1 MKVEVQKQKKTKK
14 CNVKKELLKNDKGIT
29 LIALVIT
36 IIILLILAGVAI
48 ATLTGE
54 NGLFVRA
61 KQAKQTQTESEMKE
75 KLNLSIQ
82 ELQVEKLTEA
92 TLDDITQEW
101 LTQKLSEYNP
111 ILKEDGTTNS
121 KKVTLQKNGII
132 KLYMIDEKLNITEVE
147 NGSGIEFLYEIV
159 KRENG
164 KVKILIKVQDKEN
177 GINKVEVPGDA
188 IILNGT
194 REEKGIDQEI
204 EVGTEYIYKV
214 ISVSGK
220 EREETILIEPEIIVG
235 DAYIG
240 TSTTNTNASN
250 SVENNSQTK
259 GKTLYI
265 NFTATLEK
273 FGTACTVK
281 LKNGTD
287 SDTLPYAITKN
298 GTYTFVVTGTYGN
311 NKTITKEVEVKVNK
325 YQVATGLVKYN
336 AGDWTE
342 AEINELK
349 GKNLY
354 NINTAKK
361 ASTDTGLN
369 FTFGGFTYAKDSS
382 ENANTTYANEI
393 KNGTVI
399 TSRNQSVA
407 PQSGEGIPAYDG
419 WQILEIQD
427 SAGNKITNE
436 TEISNKLDNL
446 SSGEKVYVTKLVH
459 AGSPENFVYYYT
471 ASYDNK
477 RVEYILSGGIRETKY
492 NTLNNGTVINGRDWS
507 MYEDKSLKAKGY
519 IDEVHAMT
527 YDEALAITGS
537 RDSTNGL
544 CKTKAYY
551 WLASAYPGK
560 GDFMWYMNHGGKIGN
575 SVYRYDHYCW
585 GVRPVVSLVAGVYI
599 TGGDGTEGNEYV
611 LGKE

>member
-54 NGLFVRA
+54 NGLFARA

-147 NGSGIEFLYEIV
+147 NGSGIEFSYEIV

-204 EVGTEYIYKV
+204 EVGTEYTYKV

-220 EREETILIEPEIIVG
+220 EREKTILIEPEIIVG
-235 DAYIG
+235 EAYIG
-240 TSTTNTNASN
+240 TSTTKTDSTK
-250 SVENNSQTK
+250 SVVDNSQTRGTK
-259 GKTLYI
+259 LYI

-273 FGTACTVK
+273 FGTSACTVK
-281 LKNGTD
+281 LKGGAD

-298 GTYTFVVTGTYGN
+298 GTYTFVVTGTYGEG
-311 NKTITKEVEVKVNK
+311 KTITKEVEVKVNK
-325 YQVATGLVKYN
+325 YEATKWLVQYD
-336 AGDWTE
+336 AGNWTE
-342 AEINELK
+342 DEINALK
-349 GKNLY
+349 VKKLY

-361 ASTDTGLN
+361 ASGNEELK
-369 FTFGGFTYAKDSS
+369 FTFGGFTYKEDSS
-382 ENANTTYANEI
+382 GNANTTYANEI
-393 KNGTVI
+393 SNGTVI
-399 TSRNQSVA
+399 TSRNQSVVA
-407 PQSGEGIPAYDG
+407 DEGYSKPTYEG

-427 SAGNKITNE
+427 SARNKITNE
-436 TEISNKLDNL
+436 IEISNKLENL

-459 AGSPENFVYYYT
+459 AGSPENFVYYAT
-471 ASYDNK
+471 TTSHEEERA
-477 RVEYILSGGIRETKY
+477 EYILSGGTRQTSY
-492 NTLNNGTVINGRDWS
+492 NTYQPRDWS
-507 MYEDKSLKAKGY
+507 MYEDTNLKAKGY

-537 RDSTNGL
+537 ANHTNGL
-544 CKTKAYY
+544 RKIKAYY
-551 WLASAYPGK
+551 WLASGIRYTNLMRFIQY
-560 GDFMWYMNHGGKIGN
+560 DGGIVSN
-575 SVYRYDHYCW
+575 NQRCF

>member
-54 NGLFVRA
+54 NGLFARA

-147 NGSGIEFLYEIV
+147 NGSGIEFSYEIV

-204 EVGTEYIYKV
+204 EVGTEFTYKV

-235 DAYIG
+235 EAYIG
-240 TSTTNTNASN
+240 TSTTKTDSTK
-250 SVENNSQTK
+250 SVVDNSQTRGTK
-259 GKTLYI
+259 LYI

-273 FGTACTVK
+273 FGTSACTVK
-281 LKNGTD
+281 LKGGAD

-298 GTYTFVVTGTYGN
+298 GTYTFVVTGTYGEG
-311 NKTITKEVEVKVNK
+311 KTITKEVEVKVNK
-325 YQVATGLVKYN
+325 YEATKWLVQYD
-336 AGDWTE
+336 AGNWTE
-342 AEINELK
+342 DEINALK
-349 GKNLY
+349 VKKLY

-361 ASTDTGLN
+361 ASGNEELK
-369 FTFGGFTYAKDSS
+369 FTFGGFTYKEDSS
-382 ENANTTYANEI
+382 GNANTTYANEI
-393 KNGTVI
+393 SNGTVI
-399 TSRNQSVA
+399 TSRNQSVVA
-407 PQSGEGIPAYDG
+407 DEGYSKPTYEG

-427 SAGNKITNE
+427 SARNKITNE
-436 TEISNKLDNL
+436 IEISNKLDNL

-471 ASYDNK
+471 TTSHEEERA
-477 RVEYILSGGIRETKY
+477 EYILSGGTRQTSY
-492 NTLNNGTVINGRDWS
+492 NTYQPRDWS
-507 MYEDKSLKAKGY
+507 MYEDTNLKAKGY

-537 RDSTNGL
+537 ANHTNGL
-544 CKTKAYY
+544 RKIKASY
-551 WLASAYPGK
+551 WLASGIRYTNSMRFIQYDGSIVR
-560 GDFMWYMNHGGKIGN
+560 NHQ
-575 SVYRYDHYCW
+575 RCF

>member
-1 MKVEVQKQKKTKK
+1 MIKILEKR
-14 CNVKKELLKNDKGIT
+14 GIT

-36 IIILLILAGVAI
+36 IIILLILSGVAI

-54 NGLFVRA
+54 NGLFARA
-61 KQAKQTQTESEMKE
+61 KQAKQAQTESDMTES
-75 KLNLSIQ
+75 LNLAIQ
-82 ELQVEKLTEA
+82 ELQVEKLAEA
-92 TLDDITQEW
+92 TLNDITQEW

-111 ILKEDGTTNS
+111 ILKENGTTNS

-132 KLYMIDEKLNITEVE
+132 KTYMIDENLNITEVE
-147 NGSGIEFLYEIV
+147 NKSGIDFSYEIV

-164 KVKILIKVQDKEN
+164 KVKILIKVQDREN

-204 EVGTEYIYKV
+204 EVGTEYKFKV
-214 ISVSGK
+214 ISTSGK

-240 TSTTNTNASN
+240 TSTTDTNASN
-250 SVENNSQTK
+250 SVANNSQTR
-259 GKTLYI
+259 GTTLYI

-281 LKNGTD
+281 LKGGAD

-311 NKTITKEVEVKVNK
+311 NKTITKEIEVKVNK
-325 YQVATGLVKYN
+325 YQAATGLVKYD

-342 AEINELK
+342 DEINALK
-349 GKNLY
+349 AKSLY
-354 NINTAKK
+354 NINTEKV
-361 ASTDTGLN
+361 ASADEGLN
-369 FTFGGFTYAKDSS
+369 FTFGGFTYAKDSTG
-382 ENANTTYANEI
+382 NANTTYANEI
-393 KNGTVI
+393 KSGTVI

-407 PQSGEGIPAYDG
+407 PQSGYGTPAYDG

-427 SAGNKITNE
+427 SVGNKITKE
-436 TEISNKLDNL
+436 TEIRNKLDNL

-459 AGSPENFVYYYT
+459 AGSPENFVYKYT
-471 ASYDNK
+471 TSNDN
-477 RVEYILSGGIRETKY
+477 RIAEYILSGGTRQTSY
-492 NTLNNGTVINGRDWS
+492 NTYQPRDWS
-507 MYEDKSLKAKGY
+507 MYVDKSLKAKGY
-519 IDEVHAMT
+519 IEEVHAMT

-537 RDSTNGL
+537 TYNTNGL
-544 CKTKAYY
+544 RNTKAYY
-551 WLASAYPGK
+551 WLASAIPSSSNGVWFVYDNGNISYY
-560 GDFMWYMNHGGKIGN
+560 GNH
-575 SVYRYDHYCW
+575 CW
-585 GVRPVVSLVAGVYI
+585 GVRPVVSLASGVYI
-599 TGGDGTEGNEYV
+599 TGGDGTEGDEYV

>member
-54 NGLFVRA
+54 NGLFARA

-121 KKVTLQKNGII
+121 KKVTLQKNGVI

-147 NGSGIEFLYEIV
+147 NGSGIEFSYEIV

-164 KVKILIKVQDKEN
+164 KVKILIKVQDSEN

-188 IILNGT
+188 IILKGT
-194 REEKGIDQEI
+194 REQRGIDQEI
-204 EVGTEYIYKV
+204 EVGTEYTYKV

-240 TSTTNTNASN
+240 TSTTKTDSTK
-250 SVENNSQTK
+250 SVVDNSQTRGTK
-259 GKTLYI
+259 LYI

-273 FGTACTVK
+273 FGTSACTVK
-281 LKNGTD
+281 LKGGAD

-298 GTYTFVVTGTYGN
+298 GTYTFVVTGTYGEG
-311 NKTITKEVEVKVNK
+311 KTITKEVEVKVNK
-325 YQVATGLVKYN
+325 YEATKWLVQYD
-336 AGDWTE
+336 AGNWTE
-342 AEINELK
+342 DEINALK
-349 GKNLY
+349 VKKLY

-361 ASTDTGLN
+361 ASGNEELK
-369 FTFGGFTYAKDSS
+369 FTFGGFTYKEDSS
-382 ENANTTYANEI
+382 GNANTTYANEI
-393 KNGTVI
+393 SNGTVI
-399 TSRNQSVA
+399 TSRNQSVVA
-407 PQSGEGIPAYDG
+407 DEGYSKPTYEG

-427 SAGNKITNE
+427 SARNKITNE
-436 TEISNKLDNL
+436 IEISNKLENL

-459 AGSPENFVYYYT
+459 AGSPENFVYYT
-471 ASYDNK
+471 TTTSHEEERA
-477 RVEYILSGGIRETKY
+477 EYILSGGTRQTSY
-492 NTLNNGTVINGRDWS
+492 NTYQPRDWS
-507 MYEDKSLKAKGY
+507 MYEDTNLKAKGY

-537 RDSTNGL
+537 ANHTNGL
-544 CKTKAYY
+544 RKIKASY
-551 WLASAYPGK
+551 WLASCIRYTNSMRCIQYG
-560 GDFMWYMNHGGKIGN
+560 GDIVSNHQ
-575 SVYRYDHYCW
+575 RCF

>member
-54 NGLFVRA
+54 NGLFARA

-147 NGSGIEFLYEIV
+147 NGSGIEFSYEIV

-204 EVGTEYIYKV
+204 EVGTEYTYKV

-220 EREETILIEPEIIVG
+220 EREKTILIEPEIIVG
-235 DAYIG
+235 EAYIG
-240 TSTTNTNASN
+240 TSTTKTDSTK
-250 SVENNSQTK
+250 SVVDNSQTRGTK
-259 GKTLYI
+259 LYI

-273 FGTACTVK
+273 FGTSACTVK
-281 LKNGTD
+281 LKGGAD

-298 GTYTFVVTGTYGN
+298 GTYTFVVTGTYGEG
-311 NKTITKEVEVKVNK
+311 KTITKEVEVKVNK
-325 YQVATGLVKYN
+325 YEATKWLVQYD
-336 AGDWTE
+336 AGNWTE
-342 AEINELK
+342 DEINALK
-349 GKNLY
+349 VKKLY

-361 ASTDTGLN
+361 ASGNEELK
-369 FTFGGFTYAKDSS
+369 FTFGGFTYKEDSS
-382 ENANTTYANEI
+382 GNANTTYANEI
-393 KNGTVI
+393 SNGTVI
-399 TSRNQSVA
+399 TSRNQSVVA
-407 PQSGEGIPAYDG
+407 DEGYSKPTYEG

-427 SAGNKITNE
+427 SARNKITNE
-436 TEISNKLDNL
+436 IEISNKLENL

-459 AGSPENFVYYYT
+459 AGSPENFVYYAT
-471 ASYDNK
+471 TTSHEEERA
-477 RVEYILSGGIRETKY
+477 EYILSGGTRQTSY
-492 NTLNNGTVINGRDWS
+492 NTYQPRDWS
-507 MYEDKSLKAKGY
+507 MYEDTNLKAKGY

-537 RDSTNGL
+537 ANHTNGL
-544 CKTKAYY
+544 RKIKASY
-551 WLASAYPGK
+551 WLASGIRYTNLMRFIQYD
-560 GDFMWYMNHGGKIGN
+560 GDIVSSHQRCF
-575 SVYRYDHYCW
+575 